1 MDILELA
8 MASGMQVTL
17 DGRIGMQEYRS
28 VHGSLQALRRFAE
41 AVLITA
47 PIVAKRQEL
56 SEAEGR
62 TRSLNIQGRE
72 AQR

>member
-8 MASGMQVTL
+8 IASGMQVTL

-28 VHGSLQALRRFAE
+28 VYGSLQALRRFAE
-41 AVLITA
+41 AVLVTA
-47 PIVAKRQEL
+47 PIVATRPEL
-56 SEAEGR
+56 TEAEG
-62 TRSLNIQGRE
+62 SSDSSNSQGRE

>member
-1 MDILELA
+1 MDILKIA
-8 MASGMQVTL
+8 IASGMHVTL
-17 DGRIGMQEYRS
+17 DGRIGTQEYRS

-47 PIVAKRQEL
+47 PIVAKRREMT
-56 SEAEGR
+56 EAEGK
-62 TRSLNIQGRE
+62 TDSSNSQGCE

>member
-1 MDILELA
+1 MDILKIA
-8 MASGMQVTL
+8 IASGMHVTL
-17 DGRIGMQEYRS
+17 DGRIGTQEYRS

-47 PIVAKRQEL
+47 PIVAKCPEMT
-56 SEAEGR
+56 EAEGK
-62 TRSLNIQGRE
+62 TDSSNSQGCE